1 MKYTMRFN
9 FSHFGNLPIL
19 ARIFWKVPKYLPDI
33 PDRQTFNKIIGIYR
47 PEFNATCIFTHKT
60 NDDSSIF
67 RIKSDFVFT
76 SEKYKIEESCKFT
89 NYAREQFQINYS
101 FIQKPHEEQIF
112 LYENEIGY
120 LPEGVKNAIHEIE
133 ELLEK
138 NQEKF
143 VVS

>member
-1 MKYTMRFN
+1 MRFN

-19 ARIFWKVPKYLPDI
+19 ARIFWKVPKYLPNI
-33 PDRQTFNKIIGIYR
+33 QEKQTYNKIVVINSGQ
-47 PEFNATCIFTHKT
+47 FMTTCIFIHKT
-60 NDDSSIF
+60 NDDKSIF

-101 FIQKPHEEQIF
+101 FIQKPYEEQIF
-112 LYENEIGY
+112 LYENEIGT
-120 LPEGVKNAIHEIE
+120 LPEGVKNAIQEIE
-133 ELLEK
+133 ELLEENRDK
-138 NQEKF
+138 C

>member
-1 MKYTMRFN
+1 MRFN

-33 PDRQTFNKIIGIYR
+33 PDKQTYNKIIGIYR
-47 PEFNATCIFTHKT
+47 PELNATCIFIHKT
-60 NDDSSIF
+60 NDDKSIF

-101 FIQKPHEEQIF
+101 FIQNLMKNKYFFMKMRSGIF
-112 LYENEIGY
+112 LM
-120 LPEGVKNAIHEIE
+120 V
-133 ELLEK
+133 
-138 NQEKF
+138 
-143 VVS
+143 

>member
-1 MKYTMRFN
+1 MRFN

-19 ARIFWKVPKYLPDI
+19 ARIFWKVPKYLPDVS
-33 PDRQTFNKIIGIYR
+33 DRQTYNKIIGINL
-47 PEFNATCIFTHKT
+47 PEFTATCIFTHKT
-60 NDDSSIF
+60 NVDESIF

-76 SEKYKIEESCKFT
+76 SRKYKLEESCKFT

-101 FIQKPHEEQIF
+101 FTQKLEEEQIF
-112 LYENEIGY
+112 LYENEIGT
-120 LPEGVKNAIHEIE
+120 LPENIKNAIQEIE

-138 NQEKF
+138 NQEKC

>member
-1 MKYTMRFN
+1 MRFN

-19 ARIFWKVPKYLPDI
+19 ARIFWKVPKYLPNI
-33 PDRQTFNKIIGIYR
+33 PDKQSYNKVIGIYCT
-47 PEFNATCIFTHKT
+47 EFNATCIFTHKT
-60 NDDSSIF
+60 NADESIF

-101 FIQKPHEEQIF
+101 FIQKLQEEQIF
-112 LYENEIGY
+112 LYENEIGT
-120 LPEGVKNAIHEIE
+120 LPENIQNAIKQIE
-133 ELLEK
+133 DVLEK
-138 NQEKF
+138 NKDKC

>member
-1 MKYTMRFN
+1 MRYN

-33 PDRQTFNKIIGIYR
+33 PDRQTYNKIVGIYN
-47 PEFNATCIFTHKT
+47 PEFKATCIFTHKT
-60 NDDSSIF
+60 NVDESIF

-76 SEKYKIEESCKFT
+76 SGKYKLEESCKFT

-101 FIQKPHEEQIF
+101 FIEHKSEEQIF
-112 LYENEIGY
+112 LYENEIGT
-120 LPEGVKNAIHEIE
+120 LPENIKNAIQEIE
-133 ELLEK
+133 EILEK
-138 NQEKF
+138 NQEKC